1 MSDRDDTTG
10 IEGVAGLLGLKPG
23 PVTLADHDPHG
34 KPGFDGGKRE
44 GKKAAAA
51 MDDELLDLQTRLA
64 ADGYTDGHDAMLVVI
79 QGMDTSG
86 KGGVL
91 KHAVSMLDPGGVRVA
106 SFKKPTEEELEHDF
120 LWRVE
125 KQAPHPGQVTIF
137 DRSHYEDV
145 LIARVHELAP
155 KDEIEHRYDAINEF
169 DKKLVDGGTRIVK
182 LMLHISKEEQRA
194 RLLKRLNRPDK
205 LWKFKPEDVDER
217 QRWDEY
223 QTAYEIALERCNT
236 EWAPW
241 YVVPSDRKWY
251 RTLAVAS
258 LLRDTLASFDLDWP
272 KPDYDVEEQK
282 ARLGA

>member
-1 MSDRDDTTG
+1 MPLTDLASIGSTG
-10 IEGVAGLLGLKPG
+10 GMTGRSTRRPYAEQVA
-23 PVTLADHDPHG
+23 DPLC
-34 KPGFDGGKRE
+34 KPGFDGSKRE
-44 GKKAAAA
+44 GKTAAAA
-51 MDDELLDLQTRLA
+51 LDDELLDLQTRLA
-64 ADGYTDGHDAMLVVI
+64 AHGYTDGDDAMLVVI

-106 SFKKPTEEELEHDF
+106 SFKKPTDEEREHDF
-120 LWRVE
+120 LWRIE
-125 KQAPHPGQVTIF
+125 KEVPDPGQVTIF

-145 LIARVHELAP
+145 LIARVHELASE
-155 KDEIEHRYDAINEF
+155 KEIERRYDAINEF
-169 DKKLVDGGTRIVK
+169 EKKLVEGGTRIVK
-182 LMLHISKEEQRA
+182 LMLHISKEEQRG

-223 QTAYEIALERCNT
+223 QTAYELALERCNT

-272 KPDYDVEEQK
+272 KPDFDVEEQK
-282 ARLGA
+282 

>member
-1 MSDRDDTTG
+1 MSDGDDKTG
-10 IEGVAGLLGLKPG
+10 IEGIAGILGLKPG

-34 KPGFDGGKRE
+34 KPGFAGGKRE

-64 ADGYTDGHDAMLVVI
+64 AHGYTDGDDAMLVVI

-120 LWRVE
+120 LWRIE
-125 KQAPHPGQVTIF
+125 KEVPDPGQVTIF

-145 LIARVHELAP
+145 LIARVHELASE
-155 KDEIEHRYDAINEF
+155 KEIERRYDAINEF
-169 DKKLVDGGTRIVK
+169 EKKLVDGGTRIVK
-182 LMLHISKEEQRA
+182 LMLHISKEAQRG

-205 LWKFKPEDVDER
+205 LWKFKPEDIDER

-223 QTAYEIALERCNT
+223 QAAYEIALERCNT

-272 KPDYDVEEQK
+272 EPDFDVEEQK

>member
-1 MSDRDDTTG
+1 
-10 IEGVAGLLGLKPG
+10 
-23 PVTLADHDPHG
+23 
-34 KPGFDGGKRE
+34 
-44 GKKAAAA
+44 
-51 MDDELLDLQTRLA
+51 
-64 ADGYTDGHDAMLVVI
+64 
-79 QGMDTSG
+79 MDTSG

-106 SFKKPTEEELEHDF
+106 SFKKPTDEELEHDF
-120 LWRVE
+120 LWRIE
-125 KQAPHPGQVTIF
+125 KEVPDPGQVTIF

-145 LIARVHELAP
+145 LIARVHELASE
-155 KDEIEHRYDAINEF
+155 KEIERRYDAINEF
-169 DKKLVDGGTRIVK
+169 EKKLVDGGTRIVK

-194 RLLKRLNRPDK
+194 RLLKRLTRPDK

-223 QTAYEIALERCNT
+223 QKAYELALERCNT

-258 LLRDTLASFDLDWP
+258 LLRDTLASFDLEWP
-272 KPDYDVEEQK
+272 EPDFDVEEQK